1 MKNLKTILF
10 VLTVSVFAFT
20 FTSCKSDDEPET
32 QVSVKLTDGPFP
44 FNFATEANVTVQKIE
59 LKNESGEY
67 VTIFEGEAG
76 YNMVALTNG
85 TSADVTSTSL
95 TAGTYTHAK
104 ITIKGESVGFN
115 NNSNVDVSGDVSATT
130 EVIYPPLVI
139 EEGSNS
145 NLLLDL
151 DLSNSFSFSG
161 SFGGVFFDWITDVSG
176 ITTCSFTPQLRVVD
190 LDQTGEIS
198 GTVTVNGEAVA
209 NAEVSINANGGT
221 INTHTEADGTYRFIG
236 IVEGNYTVTV
246 NTSDN
251 FSGSN
256 TAQVSGTASASCNVT
271 IE

>member
-59 LKNESGEY
+59 LQNESGEY
-67 VTIFEGEAG
+67 VTVFEGESG

-85 TSADVTSTSL
+85 ISADVTSTSL
-95 TAGTYTHAK
+95 AAGTYTQAK

-115 NNSNVDVSGDVSATT
+115 NNFNIDVSGDVSTTT

-151 DLSNSFSFSG
+151 DLSNSFSFSEVL
-161 SFGGVFFDWITDVSG
+161 GGITDWITNVSG

-198 GTVTVNGEAVA
+198 GTVTANGEAVA
-209 NAEVSINANGGT
+209 NAEVTINANGT
-221 INTHTEADGTYRFIG
+221 EINTHTEADGTYRFIG
-236 IVEGNYTVTV
+236 IVAGNYTVTV
-246 NTSDN
+246 DTSDD

-256 TAQVSGTASASCNVT
+256 TTEVSGTDSAKCDVT